1 MDKKATTALENALR
15 ASLVDGYL
23 PCPDAFKV
31 ARRLKV
37 SPRTVGNV
45 ADSAKIRI
53 SNCRLGCFVVAKAVH
68 GDVDSLIV
76 SETVLGRV
84 KSSLIDG
91 RLPCPAAFKVS
102 RELKVAL
109 QEVGDAANKLRVKI
123 ISCQLGCF
131 E

>member
-1 MDKKATTALENALR
+1 MDKEATTALENELR
-15 ASLVDGYL
+15 AALVDGYL
-23 PCPDAFKV
+23 PCPVAFKV
-31 ARRLKV
+31 ARKLRV
-37 SPRTVGNV
+37 SPRTVGKV
-45 ADSAKIRI
+45 ADSTKIRI
-53 SNCRLGCFVVAKAVH
+53 SNCQLGCFVKAKAAH
-68 GDVDSLIV
+68 EKVDSLPI

-84 KSSLIDG
+84 KDSLIDG

-123 ISCQLGCF
+123 VSCQLGCF